1 MSAEI
6 VLGEG
11 PLTVDALIAVV
22 DGAPVRLGDE
32 ARARIAQNH
41 TVWLGLGPPDI
52 LARKETWLLG
62 IEGTGAPQAQ
72 RVSTFVRC
80 HCAGVG
86 PPLAT
91 ALVRALMLTRASQLS
106 QGLSGVRP
114 ELIEL
119 LLAMLNA
126 GVHPVI
132 PSLGSVGAAGDL
144 APLAH
149 LAEVA
154 FRLGGKAERGGVVRG
169 FAEAMEGVP
178 SFTPEPKEALSLING
193 ATLTAAMGALAVH
206 RVRRLLRT
214 AERTLSM
221 SMEVVLADAGC
232 LDPRALASRGHPAAV
247 ESAARV
253 AASLEGSTL
262 VQVGRSPDAFS
273 VRCAPAVH
281 GAAWDA
287 LEYTERVV
295 VRELN
300 GACDNPLVFE
310 DGAVEAGNFHGAPV
324 AITLDHL
331 KVALTQVISIAER
344 RVYRLT
350 YGRLTGNLPSFLLEG
365 SGVNNGFMLAQY
377 TAASLVSE
385 CKGRCFP
392 ASADSIPTGQHA
404 EDHVPMGP
412 NAARGLLHITEDAA
426 SVLAIEAL
434 VAAQGLEF
442 RRAGRS
448 FLADG
453 TRVQG
458 PEVALAPAV
467 AAALATVR
475 AVAPLW
481 VDDRVLHGDLA
492 AVATQVRDGAF
503 AQGDGG
509 RGW

>member
-41 TVWLGLGPPDI
+41 AVWLSLGPPDI

-193 ATLTAAMGALAVH
+193 ATLTAAMGALA
-206 RVRRLLRT
+206 
-214 AERTLSM
+214 
-221 SMEVVLADAGC
+221 
-232 LDPRALASRGHPAAV
+232 SRGHPAAV

-295 VRELN
+295 TRELN